1 MSFFN
6 THDVDQM
13 KKLAELIRELNT
25 TGHNPATS
33 GNYSLRAS
41 TSNDYA
47 IVSESGVDKSKF
59 DVDNFLPVF
68 FKDHEIHPLFQREGR
83 KSSDETDIHLAIY
96 ESTDAGCV
104 LHSHKVEALLFA
116 NLFPRN
122 NYATIEGLELLKGLK
137 GIKTHE
143 TKIEIPLFEN
153 TQDIK
158 NLADRMKPVL
168 EATRTSKVKVYSTI
182 LRGHGIYVWGETVE
196 DAKRHLE
203 VFDYLFKYQL
213 EMRRYPWPS

>member
-6 THDVDQM
+6 SHDVEQM
-13 KKLAELIRELNT
+13 KKLAELIRVLNSS
-25 TGHNPATS
+25 GHNPATS
-33 GNYSLRAS
+33 GNYSLRPTTS
-41 TSNDYA
+41 TDYA

-68 FKDHEIHPLFQREGR
+68 FNNHEIHPLFQRGDR
-83 KSSDETDIHLAIY
+83 KSSDETDLHLAIY
-96 ESTDAGCV
+96 ESTDAGCI

-116 NLFPRN
+116 NMFPKT
-122 NYATIEGLELLKGLK
+122 NYASIEGLELLKGLK
-137 GIKTHE
+137 GIQTHE
-143 TKIEIPLFEN
+143 TRIEIPLFEN

-158 NLADRMKPVL
+158 NLAVNLKQVL
-168 EATRTSKVKVYSTI
+168 ETTRSNEIKVYSII

-203 VFDYLFKYQL
+203 VFDYLFTYQL